1 MADQTAVV
9 EVHVKPSLIASWF
22 HHLLTNPV
30 IEVDGQEYPAKW
42 GTSKVTVT
50 PGTHRISVYFRYRG
64 QKNAR
69 LAEASKE
76 FSTAEA
82 SSGVRVTASLG
93 PRNGSRFRFEEPV
106 TRG

>member
-9 EVHVKPSLIASWF
+9 EVHVKPSPIAAWF

-30 IEVDGQEYPAKW
+30 IEVDGQEYAAKW
-42 GTSKVTVT
+42 GTTRVAVT
-50 PGTHRISVYFRYRG
+50 PGIHRISVSFRYRG
-64 QKNAR
+64 QKSAR

-82 SSGVRVTASLG
+82 SSVRVTASLG

-106 TRG
+106 AHG